1 MGSTS
6 SRQTKTLPL
15 QKTFDSFDAVLP
27 PLHRKISKN
36 KKTRSLYNVEER
48 EKKLDII
55 KSRMKRT
62 PRNDFTIPAAN
73 TEQTIIEKMKF
84 INLKD
89 VYNYSWKLAKL
100 LKPQSS
106 WGLYQHDPDTLP
118 FPGFKPG
125 LVMDLETCYTNDKG
139 FQINKMKSY
148 IQQIGACGIGN
159 NIKDF
164 DISCLLP
171 EKSTKNNKI
180 IAMPNSVDQ
189 FIETLNLLEQ
199 QPENSI
205 SGYKKVIGMPDIS
218 SEKFIKIYN
227 KSFLFWQKNQIKNYD
242 NPLITI
248 KTWKNIFNNIH
259 PNTPLLFKC
268 EDALRLFAEYTK
280 QWPVWYAHNGHG
292 FDYIIMEKWFR
303 IFDIPLYCKCEVY
316 APRKTTSM
324 NYLRTRKKGPDYS
337 VFNSKGEQIGRSV
350 WSTVSKTPIIC
361 YDTMKMIK
369 SDDRSKLRKGGRRIS
384 QGTLIEKIH
393 LKTELNGKEKIVYK
407 WNDGSQTSSLYSYKQ
422 QDLLNEVGITAN
434 DKSAHTALYDC
445 LTCRELIYR
454 AFSNISETKKSQLNK
469 IGREK
474 TEQNIVVNRIKKLSL

>member
-1 MGSTS
+1 MGTAS
-6 SRQTKTLPL
+6 SKPVKTVPL

-36 KKTRSLYNVEER
+36 KKTRSLYNVEAR
-48 EKKLDII
+48 EKRIDII
-55 KSRMKRT
+55 KSRMKRI
-62 PRNDFTIPAAN
+62 PRKDFTTPVAKD
-73 TEQTIIEKMKF
+73 EPSIIEKMQS
-84 INLKD
+84 ISLKSD
-89 VYNYSWKLAKL
+89 YNYSWKLAKL

-125 LVMDLETCYTNDKG
+125 IVMDLETCYTNDKG

-159 NIKDF
+159 NIEDF

-171 EKSTKNNKI
+171 EKSTKNNKTI
-180 IAMPNSVDQ
+180 IMPTSVDQ
-189 FIETLNLLEQ
+189 FVETLNILEQ

-205 SGYKKVIGMPDIS
+205 NGYKKVIGMPDIS
-218 SEKFIKIYN
+218 DKDFIKVYN
-227 KSFLFWQKNQIKNYD
+227 KSMLFWNDNKIKNFN
-242 NPLITI
+242 NPLKSI
-248 KTWKNIFNNIH
+248 KFWKKVFNDKY
-259 PNTPLLFKC
+259 PKTPLLFKC

-280 QWPVWYAHNGHG
+280 QCPVWYAHNGHK

-303 IFDIPLYCKCEVY
+303 IFDIPLYCKCEAY

-350 WSTVSKTPIIC
+350 WSTVGRTPIIC

-369 SDDRSKLRKGGRRIS
+369 SDDRSKLRKGGKRIS
-384 QGTLIEKIH
+384 QGTLVEKIH
-393 LKTELNGKEKIVYK
+393 LTTELKGKEKIVYK
-407 WNDGSQTSSLYSYKQ
+407 WDDGSQTSSLYSHKQ
-422 QDLLNEVGITAN
+422 QDLLNEVGIIAN

-454 AFSNISETKKSQLNK
+454 AFSNVSETKKIELNK

-474 TEQNIVVNRIKKLSL
+474 TEQKLVVNRIKKLSL